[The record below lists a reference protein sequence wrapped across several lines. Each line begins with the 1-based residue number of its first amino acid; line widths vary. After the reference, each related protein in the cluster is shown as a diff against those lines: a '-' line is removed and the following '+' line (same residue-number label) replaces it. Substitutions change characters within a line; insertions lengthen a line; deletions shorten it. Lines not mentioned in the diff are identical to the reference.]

1 MIKYISSWAE
11 GIIIAVII
19 ASIIEMILPKSN
31 SSKYIKTIL
40 GVYILYTI
48 ISPAIKFITG
58 KELTLDTS
66 DYEKYFNT
74 SNISIDVPAENDIY
88 KEELDKKIKSD
99 LETFGYNAYNVDAKL
114 DLEEGM
120 LKSINLSIDNHK
132 ENKGS
137 IVVNKIVIV
146 NENSENNLED
156 KEIQE
161 IKQFLSETYSIDA
174 KNITINS
181 K

>member
-1 MIKYISSWAE
+1 MIKYISSWVE

-19 ASIIEMILPKSN
+19 ASIIEMILPKCN

-58 KELTLDTS
+58 NEITLKTS
-66 DYEKYFNT
+66 DYEKYFNI
-74 SNISIDVPAENDIY
+74 SNIAINVPAENDIY
-88 KEELDKKIKSD
+88 KTELDKKIKSD
-99 LETFGYNAYNVDAKL
+99 LENLGYNAYNVDARL
-114 DLEEGM
+114 DLEEGI
-120 LKSINLSIDNHK
+120 LKSITLSIDKNKKDK
-132 ENKGS
+132 EN
-137 IVVNKIVIV
+137 IVINKIEIG
-146 NENSENNLED
+146 NTASENNLQD

-161 IKQFLSETYSIDA
+161 IKQFLSETYSIDV
-174 KNITINS
+174 KNIAINS

>member
-11 GIIIAVII
+11 GIIVAVII
-19 ASIIEMILPKSN
+19 ASIIEMILPKGN
-31 SSKYIKTIL
+31 LSKYIKTIL

-58 KELTLDTS
+58 NEITLDTS
-66 DYEKYFNT
+66 SYEKYFNT
-74 SNISIDVPAENDIY
+74 SNIITDIPVENDIY
-88 KEELDKKIKSD
+88 ISELNKKIKAD
-99 LETFGYNAYNVDAKL
+99 LEALGYDAYKVDAKL
-114 DLEEGM
+114 DLDEGV
-120 LKSINLSIDNHK
+120 LKSITLSIDKNTK
-132 ENKGS
+132 DKKN
-137 IVVNKIVIV
+137 IVINKIEIG
-146 NENSENNLED
+146 NSKSENNLQD